1 MNLNTELEY
10 KQIIKQLESEIKKL
24 KIELTESE
32 EYYENALEMLAES
45 LQEDLQY
52 LQYMQDE
59 INGY

>member
-1 MNLNTELEY
+1 MNLDIELEY